1 MERILSNQ
9 NSRVKSWAKLA
20 TRKGRMENRTYLLDG
35 WHLVQEAIKAS
46 AKFHAIMATPE
57 QMAEHLPDVPHGVPA
72 FEISPEV
79 AKHIAGTN
87 TPQGIFAEISLP
99 DKTFDPSYVFDGMW
113 LLLDQIQDPGNVGTL
128 IRTAD
133 AAGFKGVV
141 LGEGTADAFAPKV
154 VRAMQ
159 GSQFH
164 LEVLHGNL
172 MSWLDALTQNG
183 LPVYGSEL
191 NSEAKSFR
199 DVQPASQFALIVGN
213 EGQGMNPDLA
223 AKTAANLYIPLSG
236 QAESL
241 NVAVAGGVLMFHLA
255 LGN

>member
-9 NSRVKSWAKLA
+9 NARVKTWAKLA
-20 TRKGRMENRTYLLDG
+20 TRKGRQANRTYLLDG
-35 WHLVQEAIKAS
+35 WHLVEAAIDAQ
-46 AKFHAIMATPE
+46 AKFHAVMATLE
-57 QMAEHLPDVPHGVPA
+57 QMEAHLSDVPHGVPA

-99 DKTFDPSYVFDGMW
+99 EKTFDPSYVFEGQW
-113 LLLDQIQDPGNVGTL
+113 LLLDSIQDPGNVGTL

-141 LGEGTADAFAPKV
+141 LGPGTADAFAPKV

-164 LEVLHGNL
+164 LEVLNADL
-172 MSWLDALTQNG
+172 TEWVQALENNG
-183 LPVYGSEL
+183 LPVYGTQL
-191 NSEAKSFR
+191 NPAAKDYREILPSA
-199 DVQPASQFALIVGN
+199 DFALIMGN
-213 EGQGMNPDLA
+213 EGQGMSAELA
-223 AKTAANLYIPLSG
+223 DITSANLYIPLAG

-241 NVAVAGGVLMFHLA
+241 NVAVAAGILMFALS